1 MTLLLWQAEG
11 AARPCRCLGCMDRET
26 TRESAATS
34 GVPRS
39 GGIDRDTLNAW
50 LCSWWSMLLMASGS
64 AAAVSVSLLRA
75 LG

>member
-1 MTLLLWQAEG
+1 
-11 AARPCRCLGCMDRET
+11 MDRET
-26 TRESAATS
+26 TRESAATF
-34 GVPRS
+34 GAPPS